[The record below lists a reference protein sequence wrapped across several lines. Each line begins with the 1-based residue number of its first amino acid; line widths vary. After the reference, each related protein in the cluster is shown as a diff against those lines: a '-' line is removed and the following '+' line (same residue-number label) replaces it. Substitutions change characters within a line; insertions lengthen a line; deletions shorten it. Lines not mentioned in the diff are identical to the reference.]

1 MATARSERHPPS
13 WEDLLAIITPPK
25 DREEDDIWRAIDEIV
40 IALQDGRITYEEAKA
55 FIEMVVAA
63 NVDYEMRE
71 IIANAF
77 SSGERDNRQ
86 STPRRSRFSLIR

>member
-1 MATARSERHPPS
+1 MATARNERHPVS
-13 WEDLLAIITPPK
+13 WEDLRAIITPPK
-25 DREEDDIWRAIDEIV
+25 DRQEDDIWRAIDEIV

-55 FIEMVVAA
+55 FIEMVMAA

-77 SSGERDNRQ
+77 SSDERDNVQ
-86 STPRRSRFSLIR
+86 NTPRRWRFSLVQ